1 MVKEGKGGPLFQED
15 PEETVDAQELLI
27 QLSKLRAQMQAAA
40 MHSKRLEEENGALRT
55 RTETLE
61 VDNAQMLGRLA
72 VLERMESD
80 SGRQAAAHARVEAHD
95 PGLRGLAEGQEGYWE
110 ARSNVLEK
118 RLIKLAKTEYWL
130 RAELESAK
138 DEAVEARKRQL
149 NAERSIGDLLRERPE
164 LAHLAEENGDGKAGL
179 AARGSAIF
187 DEENAFAEG
196 LPKTIPAR
204 AARCAGMIAN
214 AIHGNNGNLR
224 GSVGRTVASS
234 TGVPNANAASA
245 RPGNVWATLMN
256 GGAAGNK
263 MDFT

>member
-1 MVKEGKGGPLFQED
+1 MVKESKGGPLFQED
-15 PEETVDAQELLI
+15 PEECVDAQELLI
-27 QLSKLRAQMQAAA
+27 QLSKLRAQMQAAT
-40 MHSKRLEEENGALRT
+40 MHSKRLEEENSALRK

-80 SGRQAAAHARVEAHD
+80 SGKQAAAHAKIEAHD
-95 PGLRGLAEGQEGYWE
+95 PGLRGLAEGQDGYWE
-110 ARSNVLEK
+110 ARSGLLEK

-164 LAHLAEENGDGKAGL
+164 LAQLAGNNQNNSEL

-204 AARCAGMIAN
+204 AARCAGMVAA
-214 AIHGNNGNLR
+214 AIHGNKGGLR

-234 TGVPNANAASA
+234 TGVPNANSASA